1 MRVLIPVLE
10 PVHKKRDITAIVLD
24 IDMNYDSNT
33 PYNKCSHRNTKTNTL
48 IWYHLELWDY
58 IYGI

>member
-33 PYNKCSHRNTKTNTL
+33 PYNKHSTEILRQTL
-48 IWYHLELWDY
+48 LWYHLELWDY